1 MSSKFSKSQSD
12 FIANRLVDTVGEG
25 EGGAN
30 WIKRVTLK
38 HMLRFV
44 KKIVGIRWM
53 TQGTQI

>member
-44 KKIVGIRWM
+44 KKIVGICWM
-53 TQGTQI
+53 T